1 MKRFTRFL
9 VLAGSVVVILVS
21 AKVVS
26 SHETKPGLAV
36 LTSRRTAP
44 SVVSALAEKTVEAG
58 ADEVGQSAR
67 AIAPTIENQTI
78 ADQPIADEIDATTEP
93 SFPGHEVSNSQAGGA
108 TKSVNAGLLDAK
120 ALSNAPPSATV
131 LTNGLPNED
140 ALTAEMPNEGSAITK
155 PSTESQVEESQTDA
169 GIDPSDEQAVE
180 ESTSDPSSEPD
191 RGDSAVADLRQQI
204 ERRRLLLEGD
214 RLWLSGQ
221 QSAAAVLYRQ
231 AKDDLTVA
239 KVIEPPPPFSDP
251 ALLSPEGRVY
261 WREAE
266 AGIQQNQQS
275 RSSIALEL
283 LVEQEPAFLPGHLRY
298 AELLIDTEQPAT
310 AVAALERVVGAY
322 RQEPE
327 LVMAQ
332 INAFAAN
339 EQWLDA
345 SIAAR
350 QFALFYPNHP
360 QAEDFEAI
368 AQEHLTTFRRR
379 LRQQLTGNAI
389 ANAITGTLGF
399 ALTGGLFGPI
409 ATLQTSIALLRGE
422 SAVGESAVNSIARQV
437 DLVQD
442 ETVNAYISHMG
453 DRLARL
459 TGRDNFEYEFF
470 VINDNRLNAFALP
483 GGKIFINTG
492 AILSANSEAEL
503 AGLLAHELAHT
514 VLSHGF
520 QLVLEANLNSNVF
533 QFLPYGGLATNLS
546 VLSYSRTMEREADE
560 FGTRLIA
567 TADYAADGLYNL
579 LTTLDRQ
586 MRRPQP
592 ISWLSSHPDTVERL
606 GTIAT
611 QMTNSGYNRY
621 AYEGVEQHDR
631 IRQRIRQLGSPK
643 RFDQFF
649 SPNSETLEPA
659 P

>member
-9 VLAGSVVVILVS
+9 VVAGSVVLLLVS
-21 AKVVS
+21 AKAVA
-26 SHETKPGLAV
+26 SHEAESRAALLA
-36 LTSRRTAP
+36 SRPTAP
-44 SVVSALAEKTVEAG
+44 AVASAVVAEIIEKTDEATVDEIGQG
-58 ADEVGQSAR
+58 AW
-67 AIAPTIENQTI
+67 AIAPTLSNQVG
-78 ADQPIADEIDATTEP
+78 ATTEP
-93 SFPGHEVSNSQAGGA
+93 SSQDREFNSSQVNGA
-108 TKSVNAGLLDAK
+108 ESVNADALDAEIPIG
-120 ALSNAPPSATV
+120 APQSPAV
-131 LTNGLPNED
+131 LTNAVPDED
-140 ALTAEMPNEGSAITK
+140 ALTEELPD
-155 PSTESQVEESQTDA
+155 EESVVPERPIEPQTDS
-169 GIDPSDEQAVE
+169 GTETLDEQAVE
-180 ESTSDPSSEPD
+180 ESTGETLREPVT
-191 RGDSAVADLRQQI
+191 GEAAVSDLRRQI

-239 KVIEPPPPFSDP
+239 KVVEPPPPFSDP

-275 RSSIALEL
+275 RSTVALEL

-298 AELLIDTEQPAT
+298 AELLLETDQPAA
-310 AVAALERVVGAY
+310 AVAALERIVGAY

-332 INAFAAN
+332 VNALAAN

-350 QFALFYPNHP
+350 QFALFYPDHA

-368 AQEHLTTFRRR
+368 AQAHLDTFRRR

-409 ATLQTSIALLRGE
+409 STLQTSIALLRGE
-422 SAVGESAVNSIARQV
+422 SSVGESAVNSIARQV
-437 DLVQD
+437 DLVED
-442 ETVNAYISHMG
+442 ETVNAYVSHMG

-503 AGLLAHELAHT
+503 AGLMAHELAHT

-546 VLSYSRTMEREADE
+546 VLSYSRNMEREADE

-586 MRRPQP
+586 MRRPQA

-611 QMTNSGYNRY
+611 QMTNAGYNRY
-621 AYEGVEQHDR
+621 AYEGVDQHNR

-649 SPNSETLEPA
+649 SPSSETLEPA